1 MRNATILA
9 VALLAGLG
17 AAAAVAQRSSPA
29 TVDALPTVEVF
40 KSPTCGCCSKW
51 VDHLRANDFAVR
63 ATDTDQVDAIKSKH
77 GVPMALR
84 SCHTALV
91 GGYVLEGH
99 VPAADVARLLKERP
113 QIVGLAVGGMPVGS
127 PGMEVPGRPADPYD
141 VVAFD
146 QAGRTTVFREYR

>member
-17 AAAAVAQRSSPA
+17 AAAAVAQRPA
-29 TVDALPTVEVF
+29 PVTVEVF
-40 KSPTCGCCSKW
+40 KNKDCGCCSKW
-51 VDHLRANDFAVR
+51 VDHLRANDLAVR

-91 GGYVLEGH
+91 GGYVIEGH

-113 QIVGLAVGGMPVGS
+113 EIVGLAVGGMPVGS
-127 PGMEVPGRPADPYD
+127 PGMEAPGRPADPYN

-146 QAGRTTVFREYR
+146 QAGRTTVFSQYR